1 MSRIMKQGQ
10 PRWKALIL
18 APPLFFVLSTAMAY
32 EEPRYAVLE
41 ENDSFEI
48 RQYETQLIAMVQV
61 RDDFKEAGNQAFR
74 VLFDYISGQNTR
86 QKKIAM
92 TVPVNQQP
100 VLEDGEKIQMTV
112 PVLQAPG
119 SEADSGYEFSFVMPA
134 NYSVDTLPLPKDSRI
149 TIKQVPAKL
158 MAARRYS
165 GSWSEKNYRKNETIL
180 LEALREREIKTEGTP
195 IYARYNSPFSL
206 WFMRRN
212 EVLVELSR

>member
-1 MSRIMKQGQ
+1 MMKQRQ
-10 PRWKALIL
+10 PLWKALIL
-18 APPLFFVLSTAMAY
+18 APLLFLVLSTAMAY
-32 EEPRYAVLE
+32 EEPRYTVLE

-48 RQYETQLIAMVQV
+48 RQYEPYLIAVVQV
-61 RDDFKEAGNQAFR
+61 RDDFKEVGNQAFR
-74 VLFDYISGQNTR
+74 VLFDYISGQNTK

-119 SEADSGYEFSFVMPA
+119 SEVDNGYEFSFVMPA
-134 NYSVDTLPLPKDSRI
+134 NYSMDTIPLPKDSRI
-149 TIKQVPAKL
+149 TIRQVPEKL

-180 LEALREREIKTEGTP
+180 LEALREREFKTEGTP
-195 IYARYNSPFSL
+195 IFARYNSPFSL

-212 EVLVELSR
+212 EVLVELAR